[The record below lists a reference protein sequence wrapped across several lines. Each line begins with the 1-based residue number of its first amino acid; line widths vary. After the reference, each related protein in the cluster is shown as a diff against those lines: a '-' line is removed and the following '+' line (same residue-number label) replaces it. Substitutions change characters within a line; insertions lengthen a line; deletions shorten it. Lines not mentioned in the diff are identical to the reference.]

1 MYTFWN
7 INRDVYLTVARQ
19 DDIWTQKFYKSN
31 PKKQEKVCH
40 SLSQILKNPRRHRK
54 IWNPVVTVA
63 PFEERMLE
71 VWVLDGGNKW
81 RDLCVTQLHPTLCD
95 PMNLPG
101 SSVHGILKA
110 RMLEWF
116 AIPFSRGSFQSRDQT
131 HVSHIAGRFFTSWST
146 RESPHIDEPQMV
158 KWCTEGH
165 ISH

>member
-1 MYTFWN
+1 
-7 INRDVYLTVARQ
+7 
-19 DDIWTQKFYKSN
+19 
-31 PKKQEKVCH
+31 
-40 SLSQILKNPRRHRK
+40 
-54 IWNPVVTVA
+54 
-63 PFEERMLE
+63 MLE
-71 VWVLDGGNKW
+71 RLKTGGEGENRGWDGWIASLTRWTGVWANARSRW
-81 RDLCVTQLHPTLCD
+81 RIGKSGMVQSMESQRVGHDWVTELNSEVKVTQLHPTLCD